1 MSDQTTPGERSH
13 APDRSGDLEETGSED
28 VTTDGAEAER
38 AGPSGSSKHE
48 AEGKSPADILTVF
61 LLSLIAVLTAWCG
74 FESSKW
80 GGEMSIAFSQA
91 SSARIQSTAAEAQ
104 ANAARQYDLTVYTQW
119 VLAVEAQDTEL
130 RDFIEERFSP
140 EFAVAFEAWEAGGRE
155 ALGPFTVPEYVPPGT
170 LESVALADRAD
181 AKFEEALD
189 YNQRGD
195 NYTLLTVLFALVLFL
210 TAMSQRVNA
219 AWMQRAML
227 GLAVI
232 VAVGCIV
239 TMLTYP
245 VKI

>member
-1 MSDQTTPGERSH
+1 MSDQTTPGEHTR
-13 APDRSGDLEETGSED
+13 APDRPGDLDETDS
-28 VTTDGAEAER
+28 VDGTPDESG
-38 AGPSGSSKHE
+38 AGRVDPSSSSKDE
-48 AEGKSPADILTVF
+48 AEGKSAADILTVF

-119 VLAVEAQDTEL
+119 VLAVEAQDTDLQE
-130 RDFIEERFSP
+130 FIEERFSP
-140 EFAVAFEAWEAGGRE
+140 EFAVAFDAWDAGGRE

-195 NYTLLTVLFALVLFL
+195 DYTLLTVLFALVLFL

-232 VAVGCIV
+232 VALGCVI

>member
-1 MSDQTTPGERSH
+1 VSDQTTPGEHTDAS
-13 APDRSGDLEETGSED
+13 DRSVDVDVTGAD
-28 VTTDGAEAER
+28 HVTTDPGAAEPT
-38 AGPSGSSKHE
+38 GPDNGSE
-48 AEGKSPADILTVF
+48 QEREGKSAADILTVF

-119 VLAVEAQDTEL
+119 VLAVEAQDTDL
-130 RDFIEERFSP
+130 QVFIEERFSP
-140 EFAVAFEAWEAGGRE
+140 EFAVAFDAWENGGRE
-155 ALGPFTVPEYVPPGT
+155 ALGPFAVPEYVPPGT
-170 LESVALADRAD
+170 LESVALAERAD
-181 AKFEEALD
+181 AKFDEALE

-219 AWMQRAML
+219 AWMQRSML

-232 VAVGCIV
+232 VAIGCVI